1 METRNVTQ
9 SKGKGRKKERKKGRG
24 KKNGLVFFVRGKL
37 NSTCDYFFFLF
48 SFLGVFLGSGR
59 LGWLGFAFQVGNRS
73 VFQLKRRF

>member
-1 METRNVTQ
+1 MELNQ
-9 SKGKGRKKERKKGRG
+9 KERKKKGRG

-59 LGWLGFAFQVGNRS
+59 LGWL
-73 VFQLKRRF
+73 